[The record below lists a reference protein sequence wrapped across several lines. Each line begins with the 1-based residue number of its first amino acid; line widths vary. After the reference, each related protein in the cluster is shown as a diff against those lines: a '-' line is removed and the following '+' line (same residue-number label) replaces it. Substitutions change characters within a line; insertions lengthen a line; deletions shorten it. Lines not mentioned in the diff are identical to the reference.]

1 MVVLC
6 RCSLLAAAALLLPA
20 ASAFPQRLADP
31 ANATVTVLDAGG
43 EGPDLD
49 LRTVRRGFDLFG
61 SSDYAVA
68 GFPMTGY
75 MAVQLSNAGDCENT
89 YSTYQCQYMRQLYQ
103 PTRGVYAAP
112 FFEVEWAVAAP
123 PNEYRKIREVAPS
136 VANATGEGW
145 TGGYSARVLGR
156 PPWFGPADGTLGQL
170 FSGVTTTR
178 DGSCRDRSSR
188 AAGFGYWAAGYQ
200 LLATSDC
207 PETWGS
213 EGWQGAR
220 STEPAVWETLFAE
233 RGDAFRFDFWR
244 VDAGETSNRA
254 YLGTGGHTYGEA
266 SDYSSNVLPY
276 YGKVVP
282 GGLGAPTRQG
292 YPLGLLLRFDA
303 FTFTDP
309 RLANAYFVQVLII
322 NRSADVWGTGVD
334 YDSLYLGFSN
344 GTLFQMG
351 ANSRYAL
358 PDRGMVLY
366 HQSNV
371 QGPGGPCD
379 DAYRR
384 PDGGACVSNAYAG
397 RGYGLSALALF
408 FLKSPLGD
416 LRNKLFTR
424 TASGAPCTV
433 GQDPFCSPVH
443 PLRGD
448 TLTFNRQAFGNYS
461 SAVNYTFYSG
471 AKPTFGYMAANEQL
485 THNGRN
491 PAEQTANTLW
501 TVFRSEDWTTRRDY
515 YNKYVPPASPPWD
528 YNHDG
533 IPDTLALATCGRY
546 GCAVVDADTMPG
558 GWVNRRGNTGGLQ
571 SFGPFALAAGD
582 TTALVYAMAG
592 GGDSADVWAQIDAVL
607 EHYLNLYAAPQPP
620 PPARVLSTTVTP
632 GTDAFGSTPAQVRL
646 AFSDDPVHW
655 VDPWLTKAAD
665 DVESAA
671 PETPLGTLR
680 LLNDG
685 SPIVVMV
692 VDTLPGPVYDTTFIK
707 MKSTNLVS
715 ALRERAAANF
725 ARLEIYKSCDAGQT
739 WTSDADC
746 RGDPAS
752 DVDGQPLGLG
762 WKTYASYAAGG
773 GTMPPTVF
781 VDAKVQAGRTYRYA
795 IIGQSRGATFVL
807 NTETG
812 QTPVTFAPSLRN
824 PLPFSPS
831 DPNLADVYVP
841 VSRPAGYEAARATV
855 TGAPVGA
862 TVPFTIDLTEQAEA
876 GTFRAIFGN
885 QLLVRRDSLLSSGAV
900 ARSTVTIQ
908 RRRRVVVPGAPAQDS
923 TLEAQT
929 FEYPFPGVFPVAG
942 AATGAS
948 DTTIGDTVRTTTW
961 YYALSMLLAGPEG
974 PVFGSRQLTGT
985 DATPVAVFGTPLF
998 PGFTITADNTLA
1010 TAFKPAGERQVR
1022 GPTSLA
1028 SEGLA
1033 ASDTVVPRDVVD
1045 RSMVQWQEDLA
1056 WRRAAADGVGRY
1068 EIAWQDDPFG
1078 LADGLTL
1085 DPADAASTGA
1095 ALLAALDGRVTASV
1109 ARTDST
1115 AAALLG
1121 VDQADL
1127 VPLALP
1133 FTVWNRTF
1141 DRSVMVVAPRRVGSA
1156 ILLGSGADT
1165 TSVDI
1170 PEDVWIPGHALAF
1183 LEDIRED
1190 SLDSGGRLVLDSL
1203 SRPVQRVRTAVSFSR
1218 TILGCDAPRLTCNP
1232 LRDGTPGATGYTP
1245 MHAGDRTEFE
1255 YYAGFPETGAFTFDV
1270 RAAVAGSAITAV
1282 TDSALRLI
1290 RVVPNPFVLY
1300 SSYQSSLEEPR
1311 LVFTH
1316 MPPTGTLRI
1325 YTVAGQ
1331 FVQQITWGP
1340 EDLEGDGDLYWNLR
1354 TREGGVVA
1362 SGLYIWALTAP
1373 SNPNDPASAPL
1384 QARGK
1389 FVIVR

>member
-49 LRTVRRGFDLFG
+49 LRTVRHGFDLFG

-75 MAVQLSNAGDCENT
+75 MAVQLSNAGDCANT
-89 YSTYQCQYMRQLYQ
+89 YSIYQCQYMRQLYQ

-123 PNEYRKIREVAPS
+123 PNEYRKIRAVAPS

-145 TGGYSARVLGR
+145 TGGYSAGVLGR
-156 PPWFGPADGTLGQL
+156 APWFGPADASLGRL

-178 DGSCRDRSSR
+178 DGSCRDRSSA

-213 EGWQGAR
+213 EGWQGTR

-282 GGLGAPTRQG
+282 GGLGASARQG

-322 NRSADVWGTGVD
+322 NRSADVWGQGID

-344 GTLFQMG
+344 GTLFQVG

-384 PDGGACVSNAYAG
+384 PDGAACVGNGYAG

-424 TASGAPCTV
+424 TVAGTPCTQ
-433 GQDPFCSPVH
+433 GQDPFCSPTH

-461 SAVNYTFYSG
+461 SAVNYTFFSG

-485 THNGRN
+485 THAGRN

-533 IPDTLALATCGRY
+533 IPDTLALATCGRS
-546 GCAVVDADTMPG
+546 GCAVVDSDTMPG

-607 EHYLNLYAAPQPP
+607 DHYLNFYAAPEPP
-620 PPARVLSTTVTP
+620 PPVRVLSTTVTP
-632 GTDAFGSTPAQVRL
+632 GTDAFGTVPAQVRL
-646 AFSDDPVHW
+646 TFSDDPVRW
-655 VDPWLTKAAD
+655 VDPYLTKAAD
-665 DVESAA
+665 DVEAAA

-692 VDTLPGPVYDTTFIK
+692 VDTLPGPVYDTTFVT

-725 ARLEIYKSCDAGQT
+725 ARLEIYKSCDAGRT
-739 WTSDADC
+739 YTSDADC

-752 DVDGQPLGLG
+752 DVDGRPVGLG
-762 WKTYASYAAGG
+762 WEAYAAFPAGG
-773 GTMPPTVF
+773 MPANVF
-781 VDAKVQAGRTYRYA
+781 VDTHVQPGRAYRYA
-795 IIGQSRGATFVL
+795 FVGQSRGATFVL

-824 PLPFSPS
+824 PLPVDPAA
-831 DPNLADVYVP
+831 PNLVDLYVP
-841 VSRPAGYEAARATV
+841 VSRPAGYEAARTTL
-855 TGAPVGA
+855 TGRPVGA
-862 TVPFTIDLTEQAEA
+862 TVPFVIDLTDAADA
-876 GTFRAIFGN
+876 GTYEAVFGN
-885 QLLVRRDSLLSSGAV
+885 QLIVRRDSLVSRGAV
-900 ARSTVTIQ
+900 VRSTVTIQ
-908 RRRRVVVPGAPAQDS
+908 RRRRVPIPEAPFAQDS
-923 TLEAQT
+923 TIESRT
-929 FEYPFPGVFPVAG
+929 SVYPFQNLFPAAG
-942 AATGAS
+942 TPTGTS

-961 YYALSMLLAGPEG
+961 YYALSFLLLGPGG
-974 PVFGSRQLTGT
+974 PAFGSRQLTGA
-985 DATPVAVFGTPLF
+985 DATPLAAFETPLF
-998 PGFTITADNTLA
+998 PGFTITADNTRA
-1010 TAFKPAGERQVR
+1010 TAFNPAGERQVR
-1022 GPTSLA
+1022 GPLA
-1028 SEGLA
+1028 LSSGGLP
-1033 ASDTVVPRDVVD
+1033 ASDTVVGRAVVD
-1045 RSMVQWQEDLA
+1045 QSMVQWQEALV
-1056 WRRAAADGVGRY
+1056 WRLTAADGTGRY
-1068 EIAWQDDPFG
+1068 EITWQDDPFG
-1078 LADGLTL
+1078 LVQGLTL
-1085 DPADAASTGA
+1085 DSADPNGTRA
-1095 ALLAALDGRVTASV
+1095 ALLQALGDRATAAVT
-1109 ARTDST
+1109 RTDST

-1121 VDQADL
+1121 MDQVDL
-1127 VPLALP
+1127 GTFALP
-1133 FTVWNRTF
+1133 FTIWNRTF
-1141 DRSVMVVAPRRVGSA
+1141 DRPVTVAAPRRPSNRL
-1156 ILLGSGADT
+1156 LLGSGADT
-1165 TSVDI
+1165 ITVEI
-1170 PEDVWIPGHALAF
+1170 PDEVWVPGDALAL

-1190 SLDSGGRLVLDSL
+1190 SVRGQLLILDSL
-1203 SRPVQRVRTAVSFSR
+1203 GRPIQRSRPAVAFSR
-1218 TILGCDAPRLTCNP
+1218 AILGCHTPRLTCNP
-1232 LRDGTPGATGYTP
+1232 LRDGSPGATGYTP

-1270 RAAVAGSAITAV
+1270 RAAVAGSAITAI

-1290 RVVPNPFVLY
+1290 RVVPNPFVVY

-1340 EDLEGDGDLYWNLR
+1340 EDLEGDGDLYWNLG

-1362 SGLYIWALTAP
+1362 GGLYVWALTAP
-1373 SNPNDPASAPL
+1373 SNPNDPASAPR

-1389 FVIVR
+1389 LVIVR